1 LVMPINTVVF
11 ASEDLE
17 ISDAVIAVLN
27 ASE

>member
-11 ASEDLE
+11 AAEELE
-17 ISDAVIAVLN
+17 ISDSVIAVLN